1 MGNITSALVVVLS
14 INLMLFL
21 GQAAALSLAGDEE
34 IIFYNEA
41 GGLLSDF
48 DSGNYTTPTNPDDL
62 LPSGEAS
69 VNPET
74 GNIFTDTFSASRSWI
89 LETTGLGYLI
99 NLLGAP
105 AQFLYSIGL
114 PAAFA
119 WGIGALWYGIT
130 LFLLVAFIL
139 GRDT

>member
-1 MGNITSALVVVLS
+1 MGNNSVALVIVLS
-14 INLMLFL
+14 INVMMFL
-21 GQAAALSLAGDEE
+21 GQAAAISMNPSGTV
-34 IIFYNEA
+34 FYNNE
-41 GGLLSDF
+41 GSLLSDF
-48 DSGNYTTPTNPDDL
+48 DRGNYTVPNDPNDLIPT
-62 LPSGEAS
+62 GEAS

-74 GNIFTDTFSASRSWI
+74 GNIFTDTFSATRSWI
-89 LETTGLGYLI
+89 LETTGLGYLV

-119 WGIGALWYGIT
+119 WAVGAMWYAFT
-130 LFLLVAFIL
+130 LFVIVSFIL

>member
-1 MGNITSALVVVLS
+1 MGNITTGLVIVLA
-14 INLMLFL
+14 INVMLFL
-21 GQAAALSLAGDEE
+21 GQASMISMNPSGTV
-34 IIFYNEA
+34 FYDSS
-41 GGLLSDF
+41 GSLLSDF
-48 DSGNYTTPTNPDDL
+48 NNGNYTIPNNPDELIPDAE
-62 LPSGEAS
+62 SS

-114 PAAFA
+114 PSAFSWA
-119 WGIGALWYGIT
+119 IGALWYALT
-130 LFLLVAFIL
+130 LFFIVAFIL

>member
-1 MGNITSALVVVLS
+1 MGNNTLALVIVMS
-14 INLMLFL
+14 INVMLFL
-21 GQAAALSLAGDEE
+21 GQAAALELNPDGTQY
-34 IIFYNEA
+34 YNNE
-41 GGLLSDF
+41 GTLLNSF
-48 DSGNYTTPTNPDDL
+48 RGGNYTLPNNPDEL
-62 LPSGEAS
+62 LPSGESS

-74 GNIFTDTFSASRSWI
+74 GNIFTDTFSATRSWL

-114 PAAFA
+114 PAAFSWA
-119 WGIGALWYGIT
+119 IGALWYGIT
-130 LFLLVAFIL
+130 LFILVSWII

>member
-1 MGNITSALVVVLS
+1 MGNNTTALVIMLS
-14 INLMLFL
+14 INVMLFL
-21 GQAAALSLAGDEE
+21 GQAAALSMNSDGVV
-34 IIFYNEA
+34 FYNND
-41 GGLLSDF
+41 GTLISDF
-48 DSGNYTTPTNPDDL
+48 DNGNYTIPNNPDDL
-62 LPSGEAS
+62 LPSGESS

-89 LETTGLGYLI
+89 LETTGLGYLV

-105 AQFLYSIGL
+105 AQFLYAIGV

-119 WGIGALWYGIT
+119 WAVGALWYGVT
-130 LFLLVAFIL
+130 LFVIVAFIL